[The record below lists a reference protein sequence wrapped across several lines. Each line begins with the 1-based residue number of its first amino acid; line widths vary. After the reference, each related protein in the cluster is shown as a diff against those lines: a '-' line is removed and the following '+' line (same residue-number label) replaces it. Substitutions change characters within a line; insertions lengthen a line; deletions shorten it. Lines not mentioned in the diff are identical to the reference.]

1 MRRCSWRSGSTGRF
15 GAWGGRGTVKIKR
28 MTASFG
34 GLEGARLELG
44 PGLNVIQGPQRGGKI
59 HLGRAF

>member
-1 MRRCSWRSGSTGRF
+1 M
-15 GAWGGRGTVKIKR
+15 KIKR

-44 PGLNVIQGPQRGGKI
+44 PGLNVIQAPNEGENPP
-59 HLGRAF
+59 GRAF